1 MKNAESD
8 VIKMKKWINSDGKP
22 VLRQSYTR
30 EFESG
35 RSNQFKFS
43 KRNREK
49 PRSQVRWTDPTPP
62 SSALFCFLTWL
73 DQQIKSSEWC
83 VFIFRDQRQEH
94 RLHQHHNW
102 FRWTQRFTIPQLQPV
117 LSTHLLSKDY
127 GRTVR
132 WGRTEVVLE
141 HLWSPVP
148 RLVPGLLRTAS
159 TVEYLLILSV
169 VFYEEG
175 ITNGL
180 LISFGDNAEG
190 WCDIAQL
197 QGNAFA

>member
-1 MKNAESD
+1 MTANLSSGKVIPGNSSLDVRTSSNFQNETERSQEVKCAEPTQLLPHLLCFVSWLDLTSKSNPVSD
-8 VIKMKKWINSDGKP
+8 VYLYLEI
-22 VLRQSYTR
+22 
-30 EFESG
+30 
-35 RSNQFKFS
+35 
-43 KRNREK
+43 
-49 PRSQVRWTDPTPP
+49 
-62 SSALFCFLTWL
+62 
-73 DQQIKSSEWC
+73 
-83 VFIFRDQRQEH
+83 RDQRQEH

-102 FRWTQRFTIPQLQPV
+102 FRWTQRFTIPQLQSV
-117 LSTHLLSKDY
+117 LSTHLLIKDC

-159 TVEYLLILSV
+159 TVEYLLVLSV

-180 LISFGDNAEG
+180 LISFSDNAEG
-190 WCDIAQL
+190 WCAFAQL